1 MAARVRPVLAP
12 RWNPYDRKD
21 PLIKGSD
28 SGPATGFGSRYA
40 WASDKVGVGSLE
52 IARQQ
57 AGQAVQM
64 TLDFIKPFEAHKQ
77 AERRLVPLPGGSTE
91 VIWSMQG
98 PSNFSSKLM
107 GVVFNMDKMVGGD
120 FEDGLANLQQIT
132 KE

>member
-1 MAARVRPVLAP
+1 M
-12 RWNPYDRKD
+12 
-21 PLIKGSD
+21 IKGSD

-52 IARQQ
+52 IAGQQAGQ

-91 VIWSMQG
+91 AIWSMQG
-98 PSNFSSKLM
+98 PSNFISKPM